1 MGLQGWPSP
10 HPKDYTGGL
19 ERGEVSAVIR
29 SISVALA
36 FVAGSAAA
44 GETMDCFNDE
54 AEADAR
60 YTSAEAEALRVTDA
74 DIEKMLRGIRENAH
88 YAGANRVGDPE
99 LRVSLVNDT
108 PVPD

>member
-10 HPKDYTGGL
+10 HPTDYTGDL
-19 ERGEVSAVIR
+19 KRGEVTAVIR
-29 SISVALA
+29 SISIALA

-54 AEADAR
+54 ADADVR
-60 YTSAEAEALRVTDA
+60 YTSAEPEALRITDA
-74 DIEKMLRGIRENAH
+74 DVEKMLRGIRENER
-88 YAGANRVGDPE
+88 YAVADRDEVPE
-99 LRVSLVNDT
+99 SRLSLLNDT